1 MIDNTYTKTQIRGS
15 YILERTITEEE
26 FPEAFEDADESSYDL
41 VFQVFDDYWTHC
53 YVYMEGYDTLYWY
66 ESLQLKGK
74 NIEAEIDNI
83 LNEYL
88 EKDIQ
93 AISYGYMGR
102 NQNGMAPESW
112 EDMTDIVSRYAL
124 RMV

>member
-1 MIDNTYTKTQIRGS
+1 MIDNTYTKRNIRGS

-26 FPEAFEDADESSYDL
+26 FPEAFEKAYEDSYDL

-66 ESLQLKGK
+66 ESLQLKGE

-83 LNEYL
+83 LKEHLKN
-88 EKDIQ
+88 DIQ
-93 AISYGYMGR
+93 AISYGYEGR
-102 NQNGMAPESW
+102 NQNGTEPETW
-112 EDMTDIVSRYAL
+112 EEMSNIVSRYAL
-124 RMV
+124 RML